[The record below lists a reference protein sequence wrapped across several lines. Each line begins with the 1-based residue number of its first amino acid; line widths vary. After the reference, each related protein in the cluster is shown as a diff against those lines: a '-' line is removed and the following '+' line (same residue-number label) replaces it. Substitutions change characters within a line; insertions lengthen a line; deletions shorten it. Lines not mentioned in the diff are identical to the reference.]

1 MLSKTESFWGYSAR
15 EIIVMPFSEIS
26 SCVSEKASPLE
37 KNEIV
42 VALTVRRSAS
52 TSAAERLA
60 CSRIMS
66 ALVDG
71 PDVLDY

>member
-15 EIIVMPFSEIS
+15 QIIIMPFAE
-26 SCVSEKASPLE
+26 VSQCILANASPLE

-42 VALTVRRSAS
+42 VILTKRRNVA

-60 CSRIMS
+60 CNRIMS

>member
-1 MLSKTESFWGYSAR
+1 MLSKTEPFWGYSAKD
-15 EIIVMPFSEIS
+15 IILMPFAEIS
-26 SCVSEKASPLE
+26 ECILEKASPLE
-37 KNEIV
+37 KEEIV
-42 VALTVRRSAS
+42 VVLTKRRHAT

-60 CSRIMS
+60 CNRIMS